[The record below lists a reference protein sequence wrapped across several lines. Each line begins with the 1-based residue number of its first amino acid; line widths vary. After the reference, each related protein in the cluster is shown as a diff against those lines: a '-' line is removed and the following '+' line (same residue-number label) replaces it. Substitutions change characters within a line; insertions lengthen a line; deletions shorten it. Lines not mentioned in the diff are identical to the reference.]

1 MAVKSTK
8 MSGACSLEKKR
19 EILSKLDGCP
29 GVKQCYGEDVT
40 LGEEEETVYNLL
52 LNLLMML
59 LELILLTI
67 LSGGCGLPEPL
78 NILMATAGV
87 LAATNHVAKIGD
99 FGTAKKA
106 NKKTSLRGMLKMLT
120 AKPPWILKT
129 DRKKDPD
136 SVTRDLLS
144 MIGSTHESPAIP
156 DNISEEGEGEKHA
169 SEGKEVLDPEG
180 VILALPFDVHCS
192 ASVPLFLID
201 LFSSYEYIVIIQVVL
216 FVYSGNGRNLYILD
230 ALAEVEE

>member
-1 MAVKSTK
+1 MSVKSTK
-8 MSGACSLEKKR
+8 MSGACSLEKER
-19 EILSKLDGCP
+19 EILNKLDGCP

-78 NILMATAGV
+78 NILMATSGV
-87 LAATNHVAKIGD
+87 LAASNHVAINGD

-106 NKKTSLRGMLKMLT
+106 NKKTSLRGSPMYVSPEIVKNS
-120 AKPPWILKT
+120 T
-129 DRKKDPD
+129 DRKKDPG

-156 DNISEEGEGEKHA
+156 DNISEEGEGEGEKHA
-169 SEGKEVLDPEG
+169 SEGEEVLDLEG
-180 VILALPFDVHCS
+180 VS
-192 ASVPLFLID
+192 
-201 LFSSYEYIVIIQVVL
+201 
-216 FVYSGNGRNLYILD
+216 
-230 ALAEVEE
+230 

>member
-1 MAVKSTK
+1 MSVKSTK
-8 MSGACSLEKKR
+8 MSGACSLEKER
-19 EILSKLDGCP
+19 EILNKLDGCP

-78 NILMATAGV
+78 NILMATSGV
-87 LAATNHVAKIGD
+87 LAASNHVAI
-99 FGTAKKA
+99 
-106 NKKTSLRGMLKMLT
+106 NVLKMLT

-129 DRKKDPD
+129 DRKKDPG

-156 DNISEEGEGEKHA
+156 DNISEEGEGEGEGEGEKHA
-169 SEGKEVLDPEG
+169 SEGEEVLDLER
-180 VILALPFDVHCS
+180 VKSTEDYNLQRQSQMVHLHS
-192 ASVPLFLID
+192 ASALC
-201 LFSSYEYIVIIQVVL
+201 FSSIV
-216 FVYSGNGRNLYILD
+216 SH
-230 ALAEVEE
+230 